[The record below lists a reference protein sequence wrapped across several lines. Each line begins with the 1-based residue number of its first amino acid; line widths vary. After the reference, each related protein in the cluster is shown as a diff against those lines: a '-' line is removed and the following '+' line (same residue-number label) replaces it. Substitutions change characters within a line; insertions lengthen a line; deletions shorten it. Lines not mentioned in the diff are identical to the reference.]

1 MKEINKNKILIITVT
16 IILAIVS
23 YSNFL
28 PEYYSIDTTKII
40 KDGYLAYGMQYSLQD
55 ARIFAFLIFLIAE
68 IINIS
73 LRNLWQIL
81 LISAIIISSISVLK
95 IYNIILKIKPA
106 TNKETNILVY
116 MMSYCYIF
124 NFMYV
129 DALEFAENWIIA
141 LSILFYIK
149 SAEELMIN
157 NKKIKGLIFFVI
169 GILFYQ
175 GTINLFIATA
185 LLFLIINQKENIKEK
200 AKRLLIAGI
209 IASIVVGIDF
219 LIINIIKANMT
230 VIQTARLSWDLARN
244 IKMLKVNIPNLIVKS
259 VKLFPEYLQIILIII
274 LIITIFINKIKE
286 KKPLKI
292 LIPICLIVVCYLST
306 LGLCILTPNM
316 LTASNG
322 RMFISIGIIIST
334 LLIYAYTNTNIFETK
349 KFAEVI
355 KTFIIIYF
363 IINIANNINTTT
375 MLKEGNNIDREI
387 SYEIQEEIKKYEN
400 ETKTKIKYLAVRYR
414 VDMETEKKWIRSKK
428 MLRAYNALVYETY
441 TGEKIQDTTFTPQIQ
456 SKYFKKV
463 KKTIKCVDDTIYIL
477 M

>member
-1 MKEINKNKILIITVT
+1 
-16 IILAIVS
+16 
-23 YSNFL
+23 
-28 PEYYSIDTTKII
+28 
-40 KDGYLAYGMQYSLQD
+40 
-55 ARIFAFLIFLIAE
+55 
-68 IINIS
+68 
-73 LRNLWQIL
+73 
-81 LISAIIISSISVLK
+81 
-95 IYNIILKIKPA
+95 
-106 TNKETNILVY
+106 
-116 MMSYCYIF
+116 
-124 NFMYV
+124 
-129 DALEFAENWIIA
+129 
-141 LSILFYIK
+141 
-149 SAEELMIN
+149 
-157 NKKIKGLIFFVI
+157 
-169 GILFYQ
+169 
-175 GTINLFIATA
+175 
-185 LLFLIINQKENIKEK
+185 
-200 AKRLLIAGI
+200 
-209 IASIVVGIDF
+209 
-219 LIINIIKANMT
+219 
-230 VIQTARLSWDLARN
+230 
-244 IKMLKVNIPNLIVKS
+244 
-259 VKLFPEYLQIILIII
+259 
-274 LIITIFINKIKE
+274 
-286 KKPLKI
+286 
-292 LIPICLIVVCYLST
+292 
-306 LGLCILTPNM
+306 M